1 MIKFFHKI
9 TKEGFIMA
17 NDSLANSYL
26 DLSGLNSAL
35 SKLASDCAAA
45 QLQSLGANSLKASL
59 DIFQSSLVSISQLAS
74 DITIT
79 PEMLESFN
87 SFISSISS
95 TSSHSLTSVI
105 SNALL
110 DFSNSS
116 DACLSD
122 SEDFVTLSKPDI
134 KEFTIPETIAVPI
147 GNKRIKMST
156 NMLITIIGS
165 ILLPFFF
172 WLSNAIIDLHQSVAE
187 TKLEQQRLEIEQER
201 NELIRQGNDIYK
213 QCYDILQSV
222 DSSQSSQSETIESW
236 KESLPPADLSPE
248 EDDSNPDSVQ

>member
-1 MIKFFHKI
+1 
-9 TKEGFIMA
+9 MA

-79 PEMLESFN
+79 PERLESFN
-87 SFISSISS
+87 SFISSLGS
-95 TSSHSLTSVI
+95 TSSQSLTSVI
-105 SNALL
+105 SNALVN
-110 DFSNSS
+110 FSNSS
-116 DACLSD
+116 DTYLSD
-122 SEDFVTLSKPDI
+122 SEDFVTLNEPEI
-134 KEFTIPETIAVPI
+134 KEFTIPETIAIPI

-156 NMLITIIGS
+156 NMLISIVGS
-165 ILLPFFF
+165 ILLPFLL
-172 WLSNAIIDLHQSVAE
+172 WLNTTIINLHQSAAE

-236 KESLPPADLSPE
+236 KESLPAADLSPE
-248 EDDSNPDSVQ
+248 EADSNPDSVQ